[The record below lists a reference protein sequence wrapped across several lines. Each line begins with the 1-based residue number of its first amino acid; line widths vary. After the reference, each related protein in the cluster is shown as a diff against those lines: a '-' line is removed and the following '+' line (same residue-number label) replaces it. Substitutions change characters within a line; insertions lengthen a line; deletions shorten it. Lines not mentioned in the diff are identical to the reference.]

1 MPNSDQISRIRKQ
14 NSMGVQDHVSCYL
27 ECISIYSQNFKHSFL
42 KMTPGLGWPI
52 ASDQEI
58 CGGVHAMIMEDRYLR
73 ITEYLLGGMQETYE
87 VAYSPVM
94 ENAFY

>member
-1 MPNSDQISRIRKQ
+1 
-14 NSMGVQDHVSCYL
+14 
-27 ECISIYSQNFKHSFL
+27 
-42 KMTPGLGWPI
+42 MTPGLGWPI